1 MEKNTIS
8 VIKRHIKENKG
19 LNNSE
24 LARLMVKH
32 SKLGLSEGS
41 LKNYIAQ
48 VKAMKPKTVSTK
60 KGHISS
66 KIDTTKSLKGEKIG
80 KIKVIKAKNPIYS
93 LIEVYLIANPE
104 MNNSDIARLMHSKG
118 DGSQYTEG
126 TLKNYVS
133 TARANSS
140 SSPLSKSSPAA
151 PLKMIN
157 HEVFIVDTNAMDDD
171 SLQNIVDN
179 LSSDLDNKISVLV
192 FDENIQSIAGF
203 DPSPEIRF
211 KSEKELGINLLGAIS
226 TAVLLFIKNIDTKNI
241 PTNITIITSGGDNL
255 STYLAYPD
263 IRALLDELKEDFN
276 VSVNLVFTGERE
288 NEAVSL
294 GLHLGIDSTNV
305 TVDASEENLISALQ
319 NRAKLILSKTPII
332 AAFYYN

>member
-66 KIDTTKSLKGEKIG
+66 TIEPAKSLKGEKIG
-80 KIKVIKAKNPIYS
+80 KIKVIKAKSPIYS

-104 MNNSDIARLMHSKG
+104 MNNSEIVRLMHSKG
-118 DGSQYTEG
+118 DGTLYTEG

-133 TARANSS
+133 AARSNSGSS
-140 SSPLSKSSPAA
+140 STSSKSSAPA
-151 PLKMIN
+151 KMIN
-157 HEVFIVDTNAMDDD
+157 HEVFIVDTNAMDDG
-171 SLQNIVDN
+171 SLQNIIDN
-179 LSSDLDNKISVLV
+179 LSSDLDNKISVLA
-192 FDENIQSIAGF
+192 FDENIQSIAKF
-203 DPSPEIRF
+203 ESNPEINFR
-211 KSEKELGINLLGAIS
+211 SENQLGINLLGAIS
-226 TAVLLFIKNIDTKNI
+226 TATLLFIKNNSVKDI
-241 PTNITIITSGGDNL
+241 PTNMTIITSGGDNL

-263 IRALLDELKEDFN
+263 VRALLDELKEDFN

-288 NEAVSL
+288 DEAIPL
-294 GLHLGIDSTNV
+294 GIYLGIDSTNV
-305 TVDASEENLISALQ
+305 TVDASDDNLIEALQ
-319 NRAKLILSKTPII
+319 KRAKFLLKKTPII